1 MKRSVTIRKG
11 TDSEAASVNGDKKG
25 TKRAATSGPNKGQSA
40 DQTLDLIFQ
49 PRVLIPG
56 SFNYNDEL
64 TENQISN
71 MRERAIQRA
80 IQLQKEKTRMAKL
93 SKLGS

>member
-1 MKRSVTIRKG
+1 M
-11 TDSEAASVNGDKKG
+11 
-25 TKRAATSGPNKGQSA
+25 
-40 DQTLDLIFQ
+40 FQ